1 MNERE
6 QEKLEDQKAIDEYFE
21 NGGKV
26 TVLEAGARSDPEM
39 LVSPWNKRK
48 AKPKT

>member
-6 QEKLEDQKAIDEYFE
+6 KEALEDKQAIEEYLA

-26 TVLEAGARSDPEM
+26 TTLPAGERSDPEL

-48 AKPKT
+48 AAKK

>member
-6 QEKLEDQKAIDEYFE
+6 QEKLENQKAIDEYLA
-21 NGGKV
+21 NGGEV
-26 TVLEAGARSDPEM
+26 TVLEAGLRSDPEL

-48 AKPKT
+48 ATPNK